1 MGMENAT
8 HSINLEPLHLYS
20 LELAQRFNDLYWN
33 MESEN
38 QEVLAT
44 LDEYREVR
52 RQIKYLNEGLPYKP
66 SEAHAIMQA
75 RPSSN

>member
-1 MGMENAT
+1 MESKT
-8 HSINLEPLHLYS
+8 HNINLEPLHLYS

-33 MESEN
+33 MDSEN
-38 QEVLAT
+38 QKVLDT

-52 RQIKYLNEGLPYKP
+52 RQIKSLNDGAPYKP
-66 SEAHAIMQA
+66 YEANAIMQA